1 MEILH
6 DRATAHPKDELVAFY
21 VSAAEATPE
30 LPAGAYI
37 TNDDPWT
44 TRQMLRCL
52 ANINTAE
59 LSDYATLVEVSD
71 LTQEFMFDAYE
82 QDGDNGFDA
91 VMKHAERLGV
101 FSKEAGWVHETPK
114 GRTVLSELFW
124 EGLTIERS

>member
-1 MEILH
+1 METLR
-6 DRATAHPKDELVAFY
+6 DRATALLNDEMGAFY
-21 VSAAEATPE
+21 VSKSQATPE
-30 LPAGAYI
+30 LPSGAYI
-37 TNDDPWT
+37 TDDDPWT
-44 TRQMLRCL
+44 TGRMLHCL

-59 LSDYATLVEVSD
+59 LSDYAALVEVSD

-114 GRTVLSELFW
+114 GRTVLHSLYREDAHAV
-124 EGLTIERS
+124 